1 MAFGLS
7 PKHIQD
13 LPLDNLTAEQFLTLT
28 MEAAKKLGWNIGQTT
43 ETGFVAFT
51 GFSMSSWSEEVKVKI
66 DGSNATLKSECTG
79 SQMVDWGKNKKNIE
93 NLITTFRELKASYSS
108 EELILK
114 YEELKPKLTEEQGHL
129 SQSTPTKEGISGV
142 FGFFKPVPGYFVTP
156 ILINLNLVI
165 FILMILSGVHWMTPD
180 NESLIAWGAN
190 FRPVTLEGG
199 WWRLITNCFL
209 HIGVFH
215 LLMNMYALL
224 YIGLLL
230 EPYLGRL
237 KFAAAYLLTGITA
250 SIASLYWNN
259 LTISAGASGAI
270 FGMYGV
276 FLAMLTTNLIEKSAR
291 KALLTSIAVFVGY
304 NLLNGLKPDS
314 NIDNAAHIGGLL
326 TGLIIGYAFVPGLKN
341 PGETKLKFGTASLS
355 VTLLLIISF
364 IVYHLIPNDFGTYE
378 TKMKDF
384 ASMEATALEVYSL
397 PPDTPKDKLLYAIND
412 RGILYWKKN
421 IELLESLRDL
431 ELTSQIRA
439 NNKILKEYCELRLKC
454 YELLYKAISE
464 DTEKYAIQIDSYNT
478 RIQLKIEEL
487 GGAQQGNRQ

>member
-7 PKHIQD
+7 PKYTRD
-13 LPLDNLTAEQFLTLT
+13 FPLDDLTAEQFLILA

-43 ETGFVAFT
+43 ETGFIAFT
-51 GFSMSSWSEEVKVKI
+51 GFSMSSWSEEVQVNI
-66 DGSNATLKSECTG
+66 TGSNANLKSACTG
-79 SQMVDWGKNKKNIE
+79 NQLMDWGKNKKNIE
-93 NLITTFRELKASYSS
+93 NLITTLQELKASYSS
-108 EELILK
+108 EELMLK
-114 YEELKPKLTEEQGHL
+114 YEELKPKLTGEQGHL

-142 FGFFKPVPGYFVTP
+142 LGFFRPVPGYFVTP

-165 FILMILSGVHWMTPD
+165 FIGMILSGVHWMTPA

-230 EPYLGRL
+230 EPYLGRV
-237 KFAAAYLLTGITA
+237 KFAAAYLLTGFTA
-250 SIASLYWNN
+250 SIASLYWND

-270 FGMYGV
+270 FGMYGI

-314 NIDNAAHIGGLL
+314 SIDNAAHIGGLL
-326 TGLIIGYAFVPGLKN
+326 TGLIIGYAFVPSLKK
-341 PGETKLKFGTASLS
+341 PDETKLKFGMVSLLF
-355 VTLLLIISF
+355 TLLLIFSF
-364 IVYHLIPNDFGTYE
+364 TVYNLIPNDIGTYE

-397 PPDTPKDKLLYAIND
+397 PPDTPNDKLLDAIKN
-412 RGILYWKKN
+412 RGILYWEK
-421 IELLESLRDL
+421 
-431 ELTSQIRA
+431 TSNSWIV
-439 NNKILKEYCELRLKC
+439 
-454 YELLYKAISE
+454 SE
-464 DTEKYAIQIDSYNT
+464 TWICLPKSG
-478 RIQLKIEEL
+478 RIT
-487 GGAQQGNRQ
+487 NF